1 VPRLNNLVKREDKIL
16 RKLLLV
22 ISVLFSCLAFCSAKA
37 ENRAT
42 HNLQKVA
49 KVLEVQEKSSGEF
62 REQLVKLEFE
72 NEGKK
77 EQIFL
82 TNIVPDYQPYSI
94 IAKSNQYYLLGSD
107 DSSDEVYIADYYRE
121 PVVYTLMFVFFSLII
136 LFGRMHGLK
145 ALLSLALTGVA
156 IIYFMIPGIKNGYNP
171 ILLAVLVSAFAT
183 GVTVFLI
190 AGYTRKALA
199 ATIGTTMGVSIAGI
213 IAIIAIK
220 LAPLS
225 GLANADAQ
233 ILLANIGDQKLD
245 FQGLLAAGVI
255 IASLGAAMD
264 VTVSIASATQEV
276 YEANPA
282 QSKRELFAHAVT
294 IGRDIM
300 GTMTDTLLL
309 AYTGASLPLFLLLYN
324 ESGLRLLNMEIIATE
339 LSSALIGSIGLVLA
353 IPITAITAVFLLKG
367 LDQLKGVSVE
377 KE

>member
-1 VPRLNNLVKREDKIL
+1 L
-16 RKLLLV
+16 RKLLFLSFLV
-22 ISVLFSCLAFCSAKA
+22 FLSLGFNSAQA
-37 ENRAT
+37 ENGST
-42 HNLQKVA
+42 HSLQKVA
-49 KVLEVQEKSSGEF
+49 KVIDVQEKSSGEF
-62 REQLVKLEFE
+62 REQLVKLEFD

-77 EQIFL
+77 EQIFIN
-82 TNIVPDYQPYSI
+82 NIVPDYQPYSI
-94 IAKSNQYYLLGSD
+94 IAKPNHFYLLGID

-136 LFGRMHGLK
+136 LFGRMHGIK

-233 ILLANIGDQKLD
+233 ILLANIGEQKLD

-264 VTVSIASATQEV
+264 VTVSNASATQEV

-324 ESGLRLLNMEIIATE
+324 QSGLRLLNMEIIATE

-353 IPITAITAVFLLKG
+353 IPITAITSVFLLKG
-367 LDQLKGVSVE
+367 LDQLKGAIAE

>member
-1 VPRLNNLVKREDKIL
+1 
-16 RKLLLV
+16 LLV
-22 ISVLFSCLAFCSAKA
+22 QKFLILKGKTLRHILFLILIFCLGDLSASA
-37 ENRAT
+37 ENKVI
-42 HNLQKVA
+42 HPVQKVA
-49 KVLEVQEKSSGEF
+49 RVLDVQEKSSGEF
-62 REQLVKLEFE
+62 REQLVKLEFDH
-72 NEGKK
+72 EGKK
-77 EQIFL
+77 EHIFIN
-82 TNIVPDYQPYSI
+82 NIVPDYQPYSI
-94 IAKSNQYYLLGSD
+94 IAKPNHFYLLGID
-107 DSSDEVYIADYYRE
+107 DSSAEVYIADYYRE
-121 PVVYTLMFVFFSLII
+121 PVVYTLMFIFFSLII

-156 IIYFMIPGIKNGYNP
+156 IIFFMIPGIKNGLNP

-213 IAIIAIK
+213 IAIVAIK

-233 ILLANIGDQKLD
+233 ILLANIGAQKLD

-309 AYTGASLPLFLLLYN
+309 AYTGASLPLCLLLYN

-353 IPITAITAVFLLKG
+353 IPITAIASVFLLKI
-367 LDQLKGVSVE
+367 SSWF
-377 KE
+377 

>member
-1 VPRLNNLVKREDKIL
+1 M

-22 ISVLFSCLAFCSAKA
+22 ISVLFLCLAFCSAKA
-37 ENRAT
+37 ENGAT
-42 HNLQKVA
+42 HTLQKVA

-94 IAKSNQYYLLGSD
+94 IAKANQYYLLGSD

>member
-1 VPRLNNLVKREDKIL
+1 L
-16 RKLLLV
+16 RKTLFLSFLV
-22 ISVLFSCLAFCSAKA
+22 FLSLGFNSAQA
-37 ENRAT
+37 ENGST
-42 HNLQKVA
+42 HSLQKVA
-49 KVLEVQEKSSGEF
+49 KVIDVQEKSSGEF
-62 REQLVKLEFE
+62 REQLVKLEFD

-77 EQIFL
+77 EQIFIN
-82 TNIVPDYQPYSI
+82 NIVPDYQPYSI
-94 IAKSNQYYLLGSD
+94 IAKPNHFYLLGID

-121 PVVYTLMFVFFSLII
+121 PVVYTLMIVFFTLII
-136 LFGRMHGLK
+136 LFGRMHGIK

-233 ILLANIGDQKLD
+233 ILLANIGEQKLD

-353 IPITAITAVFLLKG
+353 IPITAMTSVFLLKG
-367 LDQLKGVSVE
+367 LDQLKAVVVE

>member
-1 VPRLNNLVKREDKIL
+1 MSFGFNSGL
-16 RKLLLV
+16 
-22 ISVLFSCLAFCSAKA
+22 A
-37 ENRAT
+37 ENESN
-42 HNLQKVA
+42 HSLQKVA
-49 KVLEVQEKSSGEF
+49 KVIDVQEKSSGEF
-62 REQLVKLEFE
+62 REQLVKLEFN

-77 EQIFL
+77 EQIFIN
-82 TNIVPDYQPYSI
+82 NIVPDYQPYSI
-94 IAKSNQYYLLGSD
+94 IAKPNHFYLLGID

-121 PVVYTLMFVFFSLII
+121 PVVYTLMLVFFSLII
-136 LFGRMHGLK
+136 LFGRMHGIK

-171 ILLAVLVSAFAT
+171 VLLAVLVSAFAT

-225 GLANADAQ
+225 GLANSDAQ
-233 ILLANIGDQKLD
+233 ILLANIGQQKLD

-353 IPITAITAVFLLKG
+353 IPITAMTSVFLLKG
-367 LDQLKGVSVE
+367 LDQLKAVVVE